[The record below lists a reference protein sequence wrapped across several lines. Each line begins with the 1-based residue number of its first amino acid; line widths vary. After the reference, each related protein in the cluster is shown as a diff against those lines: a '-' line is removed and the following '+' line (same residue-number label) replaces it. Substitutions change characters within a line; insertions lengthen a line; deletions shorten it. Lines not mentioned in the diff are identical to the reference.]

1 MNGIYFF
8 ITGYMNLRERLLE
21 LFDTENVKQSQIAE
35 KMGVKR
41 QTLNDSL
48 SRDMRISKFE
58 RIVDALGY
66 RVEFVKK

>member
-1 MNGIYFF
+1 
-8 ITGYMNLRERLLE
+8 MNLRERLLE